1 MATAVDNNKV
11 LAERKMIKDEEE
23 QRQPRIAAVPEARSA
38 EEKIA
43 AVDPVLSQ
51 FVRKSP
57 IVSSAYTCREVVQVF
72 EHYPDAECITVAT
85 DSGHPEGLVMRDRFF
100 RQLSR
105 RFGMELYYD
114 RPITYLMTN
123 EPLCVELSSGAQ
135 LLIEEALTRED
146 RTLYD
151 CVLVTSSGRV
161 AGILTV
167 SDLLGISRVMQREA
181 MLSQA
186 RTIEGAE
193 SRMQEINQGVV
204 AVRTS
209 AEQGSRLSEHM
220 VDLTLEGKRQ
230 LDQVTS
236 AFQRFSEQTDTQ
248 ESQAMELQARAG
260 EIGSVSRVIRELADQ
275 CNLLAV
281 NAAIEAARAGEHG
294 RGFGVVADEVR
305 SLAAQTKRSAE
316 EIHRMIQSILEAVGL
331 TVQLVNA
338 ARAETKASSTSV
350 SQAAGLF
357 EKLFIAAADNQKSSR
372 EMSALSIQAN
382 EQTERVIREMKE
394 LLAEITHGGEG
405 IQPPQK
411 EQRKE
416 QGYCRQ

>member
-11 LAERKMIKDEEE
+11 LTERGKLMDEDA
-23 QRQPRIAAVPEARSA
+23 QLQPPIASVPETRNAQEQAA
-38 EEKIA
+38 EA
-43 AVDPVLSQ
+43 DPVLRQ
-51 FVRKSP
+51 FVRQSP
-57 IVSSAYTCREVVQVF
+57 IVSAVDTCREVAQVF
-72 EHYPDAECITVAT
+72 ERYPDAECITVAT
-85 DSGHPEGLVMRDRFF
+85 DDLQPEGLVMRDRFF

-114 RPITYLMTN
+114 RPITCLMTR
-123 EPLCVELSSGAQ
+123 EPLCVELSSSAQ

-151 CVLVTSSGRV
+151 CVLVTSYGKV

-167 SDLLGISRVMQREA
+167 SDLLGISRVLQREA

-193 SRMQEINQGVV
+193 SRMVEINQGVV

-209 AEQGSRLSEHM
+209 AEQGSSLSEHM

-230 LDQVTS
+230 LDQVAS
-236 AFQRFSEQTDTQ
+236 AFQRLSEQTDTQ
-248 ESQAMELQARAG
+248 ESQAVELQARAG

-305 SLAAQTKRSAE
+305 TLAAQTKRSAE
-316 EIHRMIQSILEAVGL
+316 EINRMIQSILEAVGL

-338 ARAETKASSTSV
+338 ARAETKASSASV

-357 EKLFIAAADNQKSSR
+357 EKLFIAAADNQRSSR

-394 LLAEITHGGEG
+394 LLAEITHEG
-405 IQPPQK
+405 MSSN
-411 EQRKE
+411 
-416 QGYCRQ
+416 